1 MFGGT
6 DLAAMCFR
14 VCRASGPARD
24 APRGK
29 AMRRPNPD
37 TSRAGKECDSSLQ
50 QCDSDKHHGVQFRAQ
65 TSRSFVV
72 SRLRRSRKYDPAAP
86 PVTLRESR
94 LWSAHFSVLNK
105 QYPCFL
111 LPHDRTRLTVC
122 SSHQHFL
129 DVRCSSENDRSHRS
143 PSRGRTAY
151 HPAAI
156 IIADHDVR
164 SAAGFEIG
172 EIRVHSGR
180 ARALSPSKCVVPDA
194 VFQAIATGY

>member
-1 MFGGT
+1 MT
-6 DLAAMCFR
+6 SATRSETRAACVSDLAPWWCDGHSAHEG
-14 VCRASGPARD
+14 AS
-24 APRGK
+24 
-29 AMRRPNPD
+29 
-37 TSRAGKECDSSLQ
+37 
-50 QCDSDKHHGVQFRAQ
+50 
-65 TSRSFVV
+65 SRSAG
-72 SRLRRSRKYDPAAP
+72 RSLTWVPWQ
-86 PVTLRESR
+86 RESR

-111 LPHDRTRLTVC
+111 LPHDRTRLTMC

-129 DVRCSSENDRSHRS
+129 DVRFSSENDRSHRS

-180 ARALSPSKCVVPDA
+180 ARALSPSSKCVVPDA